1 MGTSAKGTLGVV
13 LESLTTPG
21 LVLLYSGAVSAS
33 FSLTTQPSG
42 STGMRLLILVQGNT
56 ATGTV
61 TVTGLNVAGGSINE
75 TTPTI
80 ALPPAGQNST
90 VTESEYVTQD
100 VYASVNSNG
109 VTTSGLTGGIITIYG
124 IQGAKYLIPCLADIE
139 KDFKYFSPK
148 EARGLLDEET
158 SMQQLVIDGKISKI
172 DQALYPEDSLFLA
185 YMGISQSP
193 TITTIPASPTSLKA
207 SAAVSGG
214 PFSLTSQPLTPGQVL
229 IFTVTGSSA
238 TGTITI
244 TNGTNQY
251 GQTVSETITANGNG
265 SNGNGTYYS
274 ANVYSAVP
282 ASGVAFTGL
291 TSGSCA
297 ITGVFGWQYVFVP
310 DGNALYSAAFEWY
323 TGTDSTANPWGFLDE
338 IDIDF
343 SVEKETKVALKGGM
357 QDKLPIGD
365 RTTNPLSASRV
376 TALGQPLDIP
386 MIGWQTAVY
395 IDAMSGTPG
404 TTAYSSV
411 IDGKV
416 SIKVPQQPVYT
427 ATQTQR
433 YARLYRKQR
442 TAMLTAAIDF
452 VSLDQYE
459 QFRKNIQQYINFQFF
474 GSYIGSTG
482 GVVYNKSWS
491 FIFPAQYSKFKVDAS
506 KLENVTADLE
516 AKGIYSASAGFSH
529 KCVIVCQQPP
539 TVTS

>member
-1 MGTSAKGTLGVV
+1 MGTSAKGTLGIV
-13 LESLTTPG
+13 LENLTTPG
-21 LVLLYSGAVSAS
+21 LVQLYSGAVSAS

-61 TVTGLNVAGGSINE
+61 SVAGLNVAGGSINE

-80 ALPPAGQNST
+80 QLPPAGQNST
-90 VTESEYVTQD
+90 VTEFEYVTTN
-100 VYASVNSNG
+100 VFASVNSNG
-109 VTTSGLTGGIITIYG
+109 VTTTGLTNGVITIYG
-124 IQGAKYLIPCLADIE
+124 IQAAKYLVPCLADIE
-139 KDFKYFSPK
+139 KDFKYFTPK

-185 YMGISQSP
+185 YMGISNNP
-193 TITTIPASPTSLKA
+193 TIATIPASPTSLKA
-207 SAAVSGG
+207 SSAISGG
-214 PFSLTSQPLTPGQVL
+214 PFSLTSQPSPPGMVL
-229 IFTVTGSSA
+229 ILTVTSSTA
-238 TGTITI
+238 TGTIAI
-244 TNGTNQY
+244 TGTNQY
-251 GQTVSETITANGNG
+251 GVAVSETITAAAGG

-274 ANVYSAVP
+274 ANVYSAVN
-282 ASGVAFTGL
+282 ASGVSFTGL
-291 TSGSCA
+291 TGGSCA
-297 ITGVFGWQYVFVP
+297 ITGVYGWQYTFVP

-376 TALGQPLDIP
+376 TALGQPLDLP
-386 MIGWQTAVY
+386 AIGWQTAVY

-442 TAMLTAAIDF
+442 TAMLSAAIDF

-459 QFRKNIQQYINFQFF
+459 AFRKNIQQYINFQFF

-491 FIFPAQYSKFKVDAS
+491 FIFPAQYAKFKVDAS
-506 KLENVTADLE
+506 KLENVTADIE
-516 AKGIYSASAGFSH
+516 AKGIYSASAGYSH
-529 KCVIVCQQPP
+529 KLVVINQQPP
-539 TVTS
+539 VYTA

>member
-21 LVLLYSGAVSAS
+21 LQLLYSGAVSAS

-61 TVTGLNVAGGSINE
+61 SVAGLNVSGGSISE

-90 VTESEYVTQD
+90 VTEAEYVTTN

-109 VTTSGLTGGIITIYG
+109 VTTTGLTNGIITIYG

-139 KDFKYFSPK
+139 KDYKYFVPK

-158 SMQQLVIDGKISKI
+158 SMQQQVIDGKISKI

-185 YMGISQSP
+185 YMGISNTP
-193 TITTIPASPTSLKA
+193 TVTTIPASPTSLKS
-207 SAAVSGG
+207 SAAISGG

-238 TGTITI
+238 TGTIAI
-244 TNGTNQY
+244 TGTNQY
-251 GQTVSETITANGNG
+251 GVAVSETITAAAGG

-274 ANVYSAVP
+274 SNVYSAVN

-310 DGNALYSAAFEWY
+310 DGNALYSAALEWY
-323 TGTDSTANPWGFLDE
+323 TGTDSTASPWGFLDE

-343 SVEKETKVALKGGM
+343 SVEKETKVSLKGGI

-386 MIGWQTAVY
+386 MIGWQTAIY
-395 IDAMSGTPG
+395 IDSISGTPG

-411 IDGKV
+411 IDDKI
-416 SIKVPQQPVYT
+416 SIKVPQQPIYT

-433 YARLYRKQR
+433 FARLYRKQR
-442 TAMLTAAIDF
+442 SAMLTATIDF

-459 QFRKNIQQYINFQFF
+459 AFRKNIQQFINFQFF
-474 GSYIGSTG
+474 GSYIGNVG
-482 GVVYNKSWS
+482 GTIYNKSWS
-491 FIFPAQYSKFKVDAS
+491 WIFPAQYAKFKVDAS

-516 AKGIYSASAGFSH
+516 AKGIYNGSAGYSH
-529 KCVIVCQQPP
+529 KLVVINQMPP
-539 TVTS
+539 VYNQ

>member
-1 MGTSAKGTLGVV
+1 MGTSAKGTLGLA
-13 LESLTTPG
+13 LENLSSPG

-61 TVTGLNVAGGSINE
+61 SVAGTNVSGGSINE

-80 ALPPAGQNST
+80 PLPPAGQNS
-90 VTESEYVTQD
+90 VVSEAEYVTQD
-100 VYASVNSNG
+100 VFATVNSSG
-109 VTTSGLTGGIITIYG
+109 VTTTGLTNGVITIYG
-124 IQGAKYLIPCLADIE
+124 IQGAKYLIPCIADLE
-139 KDFKYFSPK
+139 RDYKYFTPK

-158 SMQQLVIDGKISKI
+158 SMQQQVIDGKISKI

-185 YMGISQSP
+185 YMGISNNP
-193 TITTIPASPTSLKA
+193 TVATIPASPTSLKA
-207 SAAVSGG
+207 SSAISGG

-229 IFTVTGSSA
+229 IFVVTSSSA
-238 TGTITI
+238 VGTIAI
-244 TNGTNQY
+244 TGVNQY
-251 GQTVSETITANGNG
+251 GVAVSETITAAAGG

-274 ANVYSAVP
+274 SNVYSTVN

-297 ITGVFGWQYVFVP
+297 ITGVYGWQYTFVP
-310 DGNALYSAAFEWY
+310 DGNALYSAALEWY
-323 TGTDSTANPWGFLDE
+323 TGTDSTASPWAYLDE

-343 SVEKETKVALKGGM
+343 DVNKETKVSLKGGM
-357 QDKLPIGD
+357 QDKLPIGN
-365 RTTNPLSASRV
+365 RSTNPLSASRV

-386 MIGWQTAVY
+386 MIGWQTAIYVDS
-395 IDAMSGTPG
+395 ISGTPG
-404 TTAYSSV
+404 TTPYSSV
-411 IDGKV
+411 INGKI
-416 SIKVPQQPVYT
+416 SLKVPQQAIYT

-433 YARLYRKQR
+433 YSRLYRKQR
-442 TAMLTAAIDF
+442 SAMLTASIDF
-452 VSLDQYE
+452 TALDQYE
-459 QFRKNIQQYINFQFF
+459 QWRQNIQQFINFQFF
-474 GSYIGSTG
+474 GAYIGSTG

-491 FIFPAQYSKFKVDAS
+491 FIFAANYAKFKIDGS

-516 AKGIYSASAGFSH
+516 AKGIYNANYGASY

-539 TVTS
+539 TVPN